1 MKAKI
6 ISAREAAAMIED
18 GSTVAVG
25 GFLGFGL
32 AEEVL
37 SALEQRY
44 IEEKHPAGLTVTMV
58 AGLGGDGRG
67 RGINHFA
74 HEGLVA
80 KFFGS
85 NMTLCP
91 KMSALAGNNAFR
103 AYMAPQGVMSHMM
116 RAIAGGKPG
125 VLTHVG
131 LKTFCDPRRDGCKI
145 NDAAKNSDENV
156 VELIHI
162 GGEEKLFYP
171 AFPIRYAIIKGTTA
185 DETGNISMEQEAV
198 HIEQFDMAAAAHNCG
213 GKVIAQV
220 NRIVQSGT
228 LPAKNVEV
236 PGALVDYIVVGTP
249 ENSRQQYA
257 VEEGYVPSWS
267 GEIRIPLNNL
277 ERMKL
282 NSRKVI
288 ARRVAME
295 IKEGAFVNLGIGVP
309 TGVSNVLNEEGLSD
323 AVTFSIESGATGGV
337 PSGGLATGAAFN
349 PEALIKQ
356 TDIFD
361 YYDGGGIDL
370 ACLGGAEFDKYG
382 NVNTSKFNGRVTGP
396 GGFINIT
403 QNAKIVC
410 FAGTFTAGKGGE
422 FKIADG
428 KLTIVKDSPFIK
440 FHENVGHITFSG
452 EYSAEHGK
460 QKVFYITERA
470 VFMLTREGMELTEIA
485 PGVDLENDVLSKMEF
500 KPIVKGQV
508 SLMDARIFRE
518 ENMGLVLKKT

>member
-1 MKAKI
+1 M
-6 ISAREAAAMIED
+6 ISAQEAAAMIED

-25 GFLGFGL
+25 GFIGFCV

-37 SALEQRY
+37 GALEKRY

-58 AGLGGDGRG
+58 AGLGGDGRD

-74 HEGLVA
+74 HEGFLA

-91 KMSALAGNNAFR
+91 KMSVLAHNNAFR
-103 AYMAPQGVMSHMM
+103 TYMAPQGVMSHMM
-116 RAIAGGKPG
+116 RAITGGKPG

-131 LKTFCDPRRDGCKI
+131 LKTFCDPRRDGCKV

-156 VELIHI
+156 VELLQIR
-162 GGEEKLFYP
+162 GEEKLFYP
-171 AFPIRYAIIKGTTA
+171 AFPIHYAIIKGTTA
-185 DETGNISMEQEAV
+185 DETGNISMEQEAI
-198 HIEQFDMAAAAHNCG
+198 HIEQFDIAAAARNSG
-213 GKVIAQV
+213 GKVIVQV

-228 LPAKNVEV
+228 LPAKSVEV
-236 PGALVDYIVVGTP
+236 PSALVDYIVVGTP

-257 VEEGYVPSWS
+257 VKESYVPAWS
-267 GEIRIPLNNL
+267 GEIRIPLNKW
-277 ERMKL
+277 ERMEL
-282 NSRKVI
+282 DPRKVI
-288 ARRVAME
+288 ARRAAME
-295 IKEGAFVNLGIGVP
+295 LKEGAFVNLGIGVP
-309 TGVSNVLNEEGLSD
+309 TEISRVLNEEGLSD

-349 PEALIKQ
+349 PEAIVKQ

-370 ACLGGAEFDKYG
+370 AYLGGAEFDQYG
-382 NVNTSKFNGRVTGP
+382 NVNVSKFNGRVIGP

-410 FAGTFTAGKGGE
+410 FVGTFTAGKGGE
-422 FKIADG
+422 FKVADG
-428 KLTIVKDSPFIK
+428 KLTVVKDSPLIK
-440 FHENVGHITFSG
+440 FCENVEHITFSG
-452 EYSAEHGK
+452 EYSIEHGK

-470 VFMLTREGMELTEIA
+470 VFMLTGDGVELIEIA
-485 PGVDLENDVLSKMEF
+485 PGVDLEKDVLSKMKF
-500 KPIVKGQV
+500 KPIIKGQV
-508 SLMDARIFRE
+508 SLMDPRIFRE
-518 ENMGLVLKKT
+518 ENMGLVLKKA

>member
-1 MKAKI
+1 LKAKI
-6 ISAREAAAMIED
+6 ISPREAAAMIED

-25 GFLGFGL
+25 GFLGFSL

-37 SALEQRY
+37 GALEQRY
-44 IEEKHPAGLTVTMV
+44 VEEKHPAGLTVALV

-74 HEGLVA
+74 HEGFLA

-91 KMSALAGNNAFR
+91 RMSALANKNAFR

-131 LKTFCDPRRDGCKI
+131 LKTYCDPRRDGCKV

-156 VELIHI
+156 VELMKI

-171 AFPIRYAIIKGTTA
+171 AFPIHYAVIKGTTA
-185 DETGNISMEQEAV
+185 DEMGNISMEQEAV
-198 HIEQFDMAAAAHNCG
+198 HIEQFDMAAAARNSG

-220 NRIVQSGT
+220 NRIARSGT

-236 PGALVDYIVVGTP
+236 PGAMVDYIVVGTP

-257 VEEGYVPSWS
+257 VKEGYIPSWS
-267 GEIRIPLNNL
+267 GEIRIPLDNL
-277 ERMKL
+277 ERL
-282 NSRKVI
+282 ALGPRKII
-288 ARRVAME
+288 ARRAAME
-295 IKEGAFVNLGIGVP
+295 LKEGAFVNLGIGIP
-309 TGVSNVLNEEGLSD
+309 TGVSIVLNEEGLSD

-349 PEALIKQ
+349 PEAIIKQ

-361 YYDGGGIDL
+361 FYDGGGIDL
-370 ACLGGAEFDKYG
+370 ACLGGAEFDRYG
-382 NVNTSKFNGRVTGP
+382 NVNVSKFGSQVLGP

-410 FAGTFTAGKGGE
+410 FTGTFTAGEGGE

-440 FHENVGHITFSG
+440 FRENVEHITFSG
-452 EYSAEHGK
+452 EYSIEQGR

-470 VFMLTREGMELTEIA
+470 VFTLTREGVELIEIA
-485 PGVDLENDVLSKMEF
+485 PGVDLERDVLNKMKF

-508 SLMDARIFRE
+508 SLMDPRIFRE
-518 ENMGLVLKKT
+518 ENMGLVLKI